1 MSEMQKSESTYMVN
15 FKFINLIFLSFFLIF
30 ISSCSRSFEGDIEY
44 GLDLVK
50 DMEFALKLAKDQNP
64 TYAKKMKKAE
74 NEIYEFLAEMREKY
88 SQEEYQKIDSRLQ
101 KEMDNVLR
109 RAMQGY

>member
-1 MSEMQKSESTYMVN
+1 MKSKRY
-15 FKFINLIFLSFFLIF
+15 KFQYLIVIILGLIL
-30 ISSCSRSFEGDIEY
+30 ITACSRSYEGDIEY

-64 TYAKKMKKAE
+64 TYEKKMKKAE

-88 SQEEYQKIDSRLQ
+88 SEKEYQEIDRRLER
-101 KEMDNVLR
+101 EMDNVLK